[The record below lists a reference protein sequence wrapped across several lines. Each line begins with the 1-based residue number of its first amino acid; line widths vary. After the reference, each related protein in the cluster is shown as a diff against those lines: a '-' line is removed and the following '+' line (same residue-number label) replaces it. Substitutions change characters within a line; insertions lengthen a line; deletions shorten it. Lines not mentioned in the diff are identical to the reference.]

1 MLGGHFHM
9 LSFQWHVTRPS
20 PVSML
25 VPEGTSFGWQLRMV
39 QALFAVGGGVAVA
52 RLLRRSPHALW
63 AAPLAIVVARLLLDP
78 LLLPYYLEGPEVL
91 ILVGAALGATR
102 FARVRGLSRESFA

>member
-1 MLGGHFHM
+1 
-9 LSFQWHVTRPS
+9 
-20 PVSML
+20 
-25 VPEGTSFGWQLRMV
+25 
-39 QALFAVGGGVAVA
+39 VGGGFAVA